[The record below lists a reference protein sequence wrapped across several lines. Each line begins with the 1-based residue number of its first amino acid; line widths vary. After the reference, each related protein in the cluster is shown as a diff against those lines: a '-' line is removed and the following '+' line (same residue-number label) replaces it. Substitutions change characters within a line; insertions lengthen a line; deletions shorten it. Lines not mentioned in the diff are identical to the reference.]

1 MARALLVGCA
11 LALCAGSAKAAPGVD
26 ELLARIE
33 KSSSVV
39 NTLAGEF
46 TQKNRLKMFK
56 QEITSK
62 GRFFY
67 QRPRKVRWEYTEP
80 DPSTMV
86 LDGDTATLRTPGVPA
101 QTFDLAKDPVMRA
114 VFDQLLL
121 WVGAGSLSRA
131 KADYA
136 LSAGG
141 TDAAPLLTLTP
152 NPGGPIAKAF
162 KRIDLELD
170 KDLLLK
176 TILLVEPNGDE
187 KKIVFSKMTRNAKL
201 PADAFTP

>member
-1 MARALLVGCA
+1 MRAAVA
-11 LALCAGSAKAAPGVD
+11 LFTLAMVAGSAKAAPTVD

-33 KSSSVV
+33 KSSASV
-39 NTLAGEF
+39 NALAGEF

-80 DPSTMV
+80 DPSTMI
-86 LDGDTATLRTPGVPA
+86 LDGEVATLRTPGVPA

-136 LSAGG
+136 LAAGG
-141 TDAAPLLTLTP
+141 TDSAPSLTLTP

-162 KRIDLELD
+162 ARIELSLD
-170 KDLLLK
+170 KELLLK
-176 TILLVEPNGDE
+176 SILLVEPNGDE
-187 KKIVFSKMTRNAKL
+187 KRITFTAMAKNPKL
-201 PADAFTP
+201 PANAFTP